1 MILPPRFA
9 VSVLMSDIAILT
21 ITIASGRENRSS
33 NSMNASSQQQ
43 ISLGKSNMSTG
54 QALSDVAR
62 QRQLET
68 HALKC
73 FHHQYNPQNKT
84 QQAQEVQKKGTEGE
98 DAPIAESNKPPLHAE
113 YRSKDGSQ
121 DVQAR
126 KTTMDC
132 AAWNLTYGRLSKRR
146 KITPVIQ
153 PKT

>member
-1 MILPPRFA
+1 
-9 VSVLMSDIAILT
+9 
-21 ITIASGRENRSS
+21 
-33 NSMNASSQQQ
+33 
-43 ISLGKSNMSTG
+43 MSTG

-98 DAPIAESNKPPLHAE
+98 DAPIAESTKPPLHAE

-121 DVQAR
+121 DVQAQEN
-126 KTTMDC
+126 D
-132 AAWNLTYGRLSKRR
+132 YGLRCVESDVRTL
-146 KITPVIQ
+146 V
-153 PKT
+153 